1 MQEKIFKARKVGD
14 FEDIAK
20 GLMIESYI
28 LFACYFVWLSCVG
41 SSSTI
46 ILLISE
52 LKLGSLK
59 GMKLLLDLMS
69 TRPSASGAPV
79 QLLRLPLTTPPC
91 RINLMEEL
99 AVLRWS
105 HLRSIALVSKTPV
118 TVITS

>member
-1 MQEKIFKARKVGD
+1 
-14 FEDIAK
+14 
-20 GLMIESYI
+20 
-28 LFACYFVWLSCVG
+28 
-41 SSSTI
+41 
-46 ILLISE
+46 
-52 LKLGSLK
+52 
-59 GMKLLLDLMS
+59 MKLLLDLMS